1 MKLSQVFE
9 SALLDC
15 ILKLAVIPVAC
26 APFPTQI
33 LDLVLSMGLS
43 ISEVVT
49 EDNYISDH
57 RPVFFNFDLPAS
69 VSKSQSADCYFRPIN
84 ESTANCFAEA
94 YVKSPVSSIIE
105 ASGPSLDTEELTVV
119 FNYVC
124 LDIINDVAP
133 IRLKKA

>member
-1 MKLSQVFE
+1 MCCS
-9 SALLDC
+9 SNLLGKQFSDL
-15 ILKLAVIPVAC
+15 IDSFNI
-26 APFPTQI
+26 TQFVCDTTHRHGHT

-43 ISEVVT
+43 ISEVFT
-49 EDNYISDH
+49 EDYYISDH

-105 ASGPSLDTEELTVV
+105 ASGPSLDTE
-119 FNYVC
+119 
-124 LDIINDVAP
+124 
-133 IRLKKA
+133 